1 MARIDL
7 KNAQRLSRMVKAREV
22 SAVEVVEACLSRIRE
37 LDEKINAFIT
47 ICQERAFSAAEKIDQ
62 RLKRGEEVG
71 PLCGVPVA
79 VKDVIST
86 AGIETTCGSKVL
98 KGYTPPYDATVV
110 VKLKEAGAIIVGKTN
125 TDEFAMGST
134 TEFSAFGPT
143 KNPCDLSRVAGG
155 SSGGSGAAVAAGMVP
170 LALGS
175 DTGGSVRCPA
185 AFCGVVGL
193 KPTYGAVSRYGL
205 ISYANSLEQIGPL
218 ASNVDDCA
226 LLYRCIAGWDPMD
239 STSYKDPPREVATL
253 KEGAKIAV
261 PKEFFEDG
269 VEEAVTR
276 CVWRGL
282 DVLKDK
288 GFKVEEVSVRSL
300 NYALPAYY
308 IVAMAEAS
316 SNLARFDGIRYGLH
330 LKSGF
335 RDWNTYFSR
344 CRAEGFG
351 PEVKRRILLGTFIL
365 SAGYYGA
372 YYLKAQ
378 KIRNIIKSEFQRI
391 FSRYDLIAGPTMPTT
406 PFKIGEKVEDP
417 LLMYLIDKNT
427 VPPNLTGHPAISVPV
442 HREGELPVGLQLI
455 APYFCEERLFQAAK
469 IVEEGL
475 RR

>member
-1 MARIDL
+1 MVKIDL
-7 KNAQRLSRMVKAREV
+7 KNAKRLVGMVRACEV
-22 SAVEVVEACLSRIRE
+22 SAVEVVEASLSRIKKMDDK
-37 LDEKINAFIT
+37 LNAFIT
-47 ICQERAFSAAEKIDQ
+47 LCPERALSAAGELDLK
-62 RLKRGEEVG
+62 LKRGEQVG
-71 PLCGVPVA
+71 PLCGLPIA

-86 AGIETTCGSKVL
+86 AGIETTCGSRML
-98 KGYTPPYDATVV
+98 KGYIPPYDATVV

-143 KNPCDLSRVAGG
+143 KNPYDLSRVAGG

-193 KPTYGAVSRYGL
+193 KPTYGSVSRYGL
-205 ISYANSLEQIGPL
+205 ISYANSLEQIGPF
-218 ASNVDDCA
+218 ACNVDDCA
-226 LLYRCIAGWDPMD
+226 LLYRCISGWDPMD
-239 STSYKDPPREVATL
+239 STSYKDPPREVSWT
-253 KEGAKIAV
+253 KKNAKVAV
-261 PKEFFEDG
+261 PKEFFNG
-269 VEEAVTR
+269 VEKDVAR
-276 CVWRGL
+276 CVWRGIDAL
-282 DVLKDK
+282 NDD
-288 GFKVEEVSVRSL
+288 GFVIEEISVKSL
-300 NYALPAYY
+300 EYALPAYY
-308 IVAMAEAS
+308 IIAMAEAS

-351 PEVKRRILLGTFIL
+351 PEVKRRIMLGTYIL

-378 KIRNIIKSEFQRI
+378 KIRSIIKSEFQQI
-391 FSRYDLIAGPTMPTT
+391 FSQYDLVAGPTMPTP

-417 LLMYLIDKNT
+417 LLMYLIDVNT
-427 VPPNLTGHPAISVPV
+427 VPPNLTGYPAISVPV
-442 HREGELPVGLQLI
+442 HREDELPVGLQLI
-455 APYFCEERLFQAAK
+455 APYFCEERLFRAAK
-469 IVEEGL
+469 IVEENL

>member
-1 MARIDL
+1 MAKIDL
-7 KNAQRLSRMVKAREV
+7 KSARRVAEMVKVGEV
-22 SAVEVVEACLSRIRE
+22 SAVEVVEATLNRIKE
-37 LDEKINAFIT
+37 LDGMINAFIT
-47 ICQERAFSAAEKIDQ
+47 LCSEQALAAAEVLDS
-62 RLKRGEEVG
+62 RLKRGERVD

-86 AGIETTCGSKVL
+86 AEIKTTCGSRML
-98 KGYTPPYDATVV
+98 KDYIPPYDATVV

-205 ISYANSLEQIGPL
+205 ISYANSLEQIGPI

-226 LLYRCIAGWDPMD
+226 LLYRCISGWDPMD
-239 STSYKDPPREVATL
+239 STSYKERPKEGAWI

-261 PKEFFEDG
+261 VKEFFGEG
-269 VEEAVTR
+269 VEEAVAR
-276 CVWRGL
+276 CVWRGM
-282 DVLKDK
+282 DALKDS
-288 GFKVEEVSVRSL
+288 GFIVEEASVRCL
-300 NYALPAYY
+300 EYALPAYY
-308 IVAMAEAS
+308 IIAMAEAS

-344 CRAEGFG
+344 CRARGFG
-351 PEVKRRILLGTFIL
+351 PEVKRRIMLGTFIL
-365 SAGYYGA
+365 SAGYFGA

-378 KIRNIIKSEFQRI
+378 KIRSILKSEFQKI

-406 PFKIGEKVEDP
+406 PFKIGERVEDP
-417 LLMYLIDKNT
+417 LLMYLIDVNT

-442 HREGELPVGLQLI
+442 HKEGELPVGLQLI

-469 IVEEGL
+469 IVEERL

>member
-1 MARIDL
+1 LAKIDL
-7 KNAQRLSRMVKAREV
+7 RNARKVAEMVRSGEA
-22 SAVEVVEACLSRIRE
+22 SAVEVVEVSLKKIRE
-37 LDEKINAFIT
+37 LDDKINAFIT
-47 ICQERAFSAAEKIDQ
+47 VCPERALAAAEELDS

-86 AGIETTCGSKVL
+86 AGIETTCGSKML
-98 KGYTPPYDATVV
+98 KGYIPPYDATAVA
-110 VKLKEAGAIIVGKTN
+110 KLKEAGAIIVGKTN

-143 KNPCDLSRVAGG
+143 RNPYDLSRVAGG

-218 ASNVDDCA
+218 ASNVEDCA

-239 STSYKDPPREVATL
+239 STSYRDQPKEGAL
-253 KEGAKIAV
+253 LEEGAKIAV
-261 PKEFFEDG
+261 PKEFFGEG
-269 VEEAVTR
+269 VEEAVSR

-282 DVLKDK
+282 DALRAK
-288 GFKVEEVSVRSL
+288 GFIVEEVSLKSL
-300 NYALPAYY
+300 TYALPAYY

-335 RDWNTYFSR
+335 RDWNTYFSK

-351 PEVKRRILLGTFIL
+351 PEVKRRILLGTFVL
-365 SAGYYGA
+365 SAGYYGT
-372 YYLKAQ
+372 YYLKAL
-378 KIRNIIKSEFQRI
+378 KIRSILKSEFQQI
-391 FSRYDLIAGPTMPTT
+391 FSRYALIAGPTMPTT
-406 PFKIGEKVEDP
+406 PFKIGERVEDP
-417 LLMYLIDKNT
+417 LLIYLIDVNT
-427 VPPNLTGHPAISVPV
+427 VPPNLTGHPAISLPV

>member
-1 MARIDL
+1 MAKIDL
-7 KNAQRLSRMVKAREV
+7 KNARRLAKMVKAGEL
-22 SAVEVVEACLSRIRE
+22 SAVETVEASLSKIRE
-37 LDEKINAFIT
+37 LDDKINAFIT
-47 ICQERAFSAAEKIDQ
+47 ICPEQALAAAKELDL
-62 RLKRGEEVG
+62 RLKRGEQVG
-71 PLCGVPVA
+71 PLCGIPVA

-86 AGIETTCGSKVL
+86 AGIETTCGSKML
-98 KGYTPPYDATVV
+98 KGYIPPYDATVV

-226 LLYRCIAGWDPMD
+226 LLYRCISGWDPMD
-239 STSYKDPPREVATL
+239 STSYRDQPKDAASLR
-253 KEGAKIAV
+253 EGAKIAV
-261 PKEFFEDG
+261 PKEFFGEG
-269 VEEAVTR
+269 VEEAVSR

-282 DVLKDK
+282 DALRAR
-288 GFKVEEVSVRSL
+288 GFIIEEVSLRSL

-365 SAGYYGA
+365 SAGYYGV

-378 KIRNIIKSEFQRI
+378 KIRNILKSEFQQI

-406 PFKIGEKVEDP
+406 PFKIGERVEDP
-417 LLMYLIDKNT
+417 LLMYLIDVNT

-469 IVEEGL
+469 IVEESL